1 MKHHILIIDDEKHMC
16 SVLKTALE
24 SDTIDISVAYSGEQ
38 AISIL
43 AEHEFSIVISD
54 IKMPGLG
61 GLEILK
67 RIKKEQNATEVLLMT
82 AFADAQTAVDA
93 MKNGAY
99 DYIIKPFEVDELRHK
114 VQNIIQ
120 KTVLASENKNLK
132 AALQKRYSL
141 DRIVGRSRAM
151 QRVYEL
157 VEKVARSDAIVLIRG
172 ESGTGK
178 EVVARAIHNLGH
190 RRSEP
195 FVAVNCAALPDTLLE
210 SELFGHEKGAFTGA
224 EKRKLGR
231 FELARQGTIFLDE
244 IGDINQTT
252 QIKLLRVL
260 QNHEIERLGGEETI
274 PIEAR
279 TIAATN
285 QDLEKAVREKKIRED
300 LYYRINVFP
309 LFLPPLRDRKED
321 IPDLVG
327 HFLEEQNAEAGL
339 IDPKTMTFLIDYDWP
354 GNIREL
360 ENVIRR
366 ALIMSGGENI
376 KTIDLP
382 PHIRGEAE
390 MPLPGNI
397 DDIPTLDEMEKQMIH
412 RALDKADGNKTMA
425 AKLLGIT
432 RRQLYSKME
441 RLFGVSDL

>member
-1 MKHHILIIDDEKHMC
+1 MKARILIIDDEKHMC

-24 SDTIDISVAYSGEQ
+24 SDRIDISVAYSGEQ
-38 AISIL
+38 ALSIL
-43 AEHEFSIVISD
+43 DEQEFSIVISD
-54 IKMPGLG
+54 IKMPGLS
-61 GLEILK
+61 GLDILK
-67 RIKKEQNATEVLLMT
+67 RIKKEHPATEVLLMT
-82 AFADAQTAVDA
+82 AYADAQTAVDA

-120 KTVLASENKNLK
+120 KTVLVSENKNLK
-132 AALQKRYSL
+132 AELQKRYSL

-190 RRSEP
+190 RRVEP

-231 FELARQGTIFLDE
+231 FELAQQGTIFLDE

-260 QNHEIERLGGEETI
+260 QNREIERLGGEETI

-327 HFLEEQNAEAGL
+327 HFLEEQNAEADIIG
-339 IDPKTMTFLIDYDWP
+339 PKTMTFLIDYDWP

-376 KTIDLP
+376 KTVDLP

-390 MPLPGNI
+390 MPLPGNV
-397 DDIPTLDEMEKQMIH
+397 DDIPTLNEMEKHMIR

-425 AKLLGIT
+425 ANLLGIT